1 MGDPQLVAMV
11 VSTLSHGRS
20 RRLDDNW
27 RYPNFLGTPQ
37 LLDYDIPPHSV
48 TLYTVWGRRC
58 NAVLI
63 SW

>member
-37 LLDYDIPPHSV
+37 LLDYDIPHTVLPS
-48 TLYTVWGRRC
+48 TLFGVAG
-58 NAVLI
+58 VLRF
-63 SW
+63 